1 MTDQMTQTERE
12 KEGRRRLQEKKPR
25 VYEKIMKQAQMIKEK
40 KSVAFIQ
47 LEYDYRCNFKCEHCS
62 IEAFKKPGR
71 GHRKLTVA
79 DVKSIA
85 DQADAMDLPSICISG
100 GEPTI
105 FPELK
110 DLVGAIDP
118 RRFSVSMDT
127 HGWFLT
133 EEKIKWLVDIGLDRI
148 HLSIDGLEADH
159 DEFRRKE
166 GSWQRCVDA
175 LPLCKKHGLGVIVNI
190 VVTKSDLK
198 SGALVKHLEY
208 LKQFNVY
215 SSLFYAKPI
224 GGFKESKDEVL
235 NTEDHNY
242 LDKLTEIY
250 NAGTRHSLVNG
261 YFFKCFTFKK
271 QFSITGYGDVMPCP
285 WIPITFGNL
294 FEEKLETI
302 VNRGLEM
309 EWFSYDYLQECL
321 CGNSDSFFYRH
332 IMPQA
337 DEIAKIDG
345 YPVDWRKINWYREQA
360 KLNPRKEDK

>member
-1 MTDQMTQTERE
+1 MSEQTERE
-12 KEGRRRLQEKKPR
+12 KSGRERLKEKKPR
-25 VYEKIMKQAQMIKEK
+25 VYEKIIKQEQMIKEK

-47 LEYDYRCNFKCEHCS
+47 LEYDYKCNFRCEHCS
-62 IEAFKKPGR
+62 IEAFKRPR
-71 GHRKLTVA
+71 NGHRKLTVS
-79 DVKSIA
+79 DVKNIA
-85 DQADAMDLPSICISG
+85 DQADAMDLASMCISG

-118 RRFSVSMDT
+118 KRFSVSMDT

-133 EEKIKWLVDIGLDRI
+133 EKKIKWLVEIGLDRI
-148 HLSIDGLEADH
+148 HLSIDGLETAH
-159 DEFRRKE
+159 DEFRRKK

-175 LPLCKKHGLGVIVNI
+175 LSLCKKHGLGVIVNI
-190 VVTKSDLK
+190 VVTKSDLR
-198 SGALVKHLEY
+198 SGAVVRHLEF

-215 SSLFYAKPI
+215 SSLIYAKPI
-224 GGFKESKDEVL
+224 GEFKENKDEVL

-242 LDKLTEIY
+242 LDKLSEIY

-271 QFSITGYGDVMPCP
+271 QFSITAYGDVMPCP
-285 WIPITFGNL
+285 WVPITFGNL
-294 FEEKLETI
+294 FEEGLETI
-302 VNRGLEM
+302 VNRGLEV

-321 CGNSDSFFYRH
+321 CGNSDSPFFKLV
-332 IMPQA
+332 MPQV
-337 DEIAKIDG
+337 DEIAKKDG

-360 KLNPRKEDK
+360 KLNPRKEDKQ